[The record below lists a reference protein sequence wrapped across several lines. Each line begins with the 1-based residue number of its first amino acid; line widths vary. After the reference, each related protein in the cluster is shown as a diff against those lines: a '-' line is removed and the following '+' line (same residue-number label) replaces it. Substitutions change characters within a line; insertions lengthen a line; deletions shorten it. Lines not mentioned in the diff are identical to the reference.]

1 MTCRIHP
8 TALVAPGARLGD
20 GVSVGPFCCIGGEV
34 ELCPGVSLDAHVV
47 VAGRTRIGA
56 GSVLHPF
63 VSIGQP
69 AQHRGYRGTSSTV
82 EIGAGNVIRE
92 YVTVNAGTSADG
104 TRIGDGCYL
113 MTASHVA
120 HDCRVGNDVVMANQ
134 ATLAGHVTVEDGAII
149 GGLTAVHQFTRIGE
163 QAMIGG
169 MSAIAED
176 VIPFGLAVGN
186 RATLKG
192 LNIVGLKRRGV
203 PRPEIHDMRAAFRR
217 LFAEDGR
224 FAERL
229 EEVAEAYRDNARV
242 MKIVAFM
249 RGASRRGLCRPKPS
263 HAG

>member
-1 MTCRIHP
+1 MTCQIHP
-8 TALVAPGARLGD
+8 TALVEPGARLGE
-20 GVSVGPFCCIGGEV
+20 GVSVGPFCCIGDEV
-34 ELCPGVSLDAHVV
+34 ELGAGVRMHAHVV
-47 VAGRTRIGA
+47 VTGRTRIGA

-63 VSIGQP
+63 ASIGQP
-69 AQHRGYRGTSSTV
+69 AQHRGHRGAPSTL

-92 YVTVNAGTSADG
+92 YVTINAGTEPHG
-104 TRIGDGCYL
+104 TRVGDGCFL
-113 MTASHVA
+113 MIASHVA
-120 HDCRVGNDVVMANQ
+120 HDCQVGNDVVMANQ
-134 ATLAGHVTVEDGAII
+134 ATLAGHVTIADGAII

-192 LNIVGLKRRGV
+192 LNIVGLKRKGV
-203 PRPEIHDMRAAFRR
+203 PRPEIHAMRAAFRR

-224 FAERL
+224 FADRL
-229 EEVAEAYRDNARV
+229 DEVAAASGDNARV

-249 RGASRRGLCRPKPS
+249 RGASKRGLCRPKPS
-263 HAG
+263 HGG